1 MSKYINEYKFSLTG
15 GSLLL
20 DEMILVNQWLI
31 DNDAT
36 IDQFQLEELGK
47 DRIKT
52 SRREFAEIKLR
63 LGQLSKA
70 EQELLNVS
78 TLVVQKLIAYI
89 ACVRSYRILREFID
103 EVLLDKLSIFD
114 YNLTDYE
121 FQKFFN
127 NKADQNPKIE
137 KLADSTKEKVKQVIF
152 RILVQ
157 AGLIENIKNKTI
169 LKPILDYPLQ
179 SILSEDDLK
188 YLLQ

>member
-36 IDQFQLEELGK
+36 IDQFQLEDLGK

-52 SRREFAEIKLR
+52 SKREFAEIKLR
-63 LGQLSKA
+63 IGQLSL
-70 EQELLNVS
+70 EERDLLNEG
-78 TLVVQKLIAYI
+78 TYDVQKFIAYI

-114 YNLTDYE
+114 NNLTDYE

-127 NKADQNPKIE
+127 DKADQNPKIE